1 MIICHGIGLVRV
13 GEVIATVVIVR
24 HSVLAGLGRWNVDLR
39 LPCSGGGAGIGMADP
54 TNTLMCI
61 GYSGLIY
68 YYYY

>member
-54 TNTLMCI
+54 TNIL
-61 GYSGLIY
+61 
-68 YYYY
+68 